1 MPNALL
7 GTAVLASFLAGSVA
21 LFAPCCISVMLPAF
35 FAGTFRQR
43 TALTAMTLIF
53 ALGVA
58 AVILP
63 IAFGATAIS
72 RLINGEHA
80 LVWGVAGA
88 LMIAMGIAVLAGWK
102 LPMPALRPRSAGN
115 RSPGSVFL
123 LGAFSGTASACCA
136 PVLAG
141 VIGLSAATDSFITA
155 LAVGLAYV
163 FGMVVPLFVIAL
175 LWDRYS
181 WGESRLLSGA
191 GVSIG
196 WGRYRRRAAV
206 ATLVSGLLLIA
217 IGAVVAVV
225 AVTGPGMS
233 SSGLLETVSGELQHV
248 AHLIVVTVGPGL
260 AWLVSAAIFAGLVA
274 LVWRAL
280 RQLSPASAPPQDTAH
295 SSVGP
300 PAALADPLLGPPAA
314 QKASLVHVAE
324 EPR

>member
-72 RLINGEHA
+72 RLINGQHA

-88 LMIAMGIAVLAGWK
+88 LMIVMGIAVLAGWR
-102 LPMPALRPRSAGN
+102 LPIPAMRARSAGT
-115 RSPGSVFL
+115 RSPASVFL

-141 VIGLSAATDSFITA
+141 VIGLSAASDSFITA

-181 WGESRLLSGA
+181 WGESRLLN
-191 GVSIG
+191 GVGLSVG
-196 WGRYRRRAAV
+196 LGRWRRRIAV
-206 ATLVSGLLLIA
+206 ATLVSGVLLIA

-233 SSGLLETVSGELQHV
+233 SSGLLETVSGALQH
-248 AHLIVVTVGPGL
+248 ASHLIVVTVGPGL
-260 AWLVSAAIFAGLVA
+260 AWLLAAVIFGGLAA
-274 LVWRAL
+274 LIWRGL
-280 RQLSPASAPPQDTAH
+280 RQLSPTTTALSEMAEPIAVAAPSTDTLL
-295 SSVGP
+295 SRP
-300 PAALADPLLGPPAA
+300 EPAP
-314 QKASLVHVAE
+314 ASLVHVAE
-324 EPR
+324 DHR

>member
-1 MPNALL
+1 MPNDLL
-7 GTAVLASFLAGSVA
+7 GTAVLASFLAGAVA

-43 TALTAMTLIF
+43 TALTAMALIF

-72 RLINGEHA
+72 RLINGQHA

-88 LMIAMGIAVLAGWK
+88 LMIAMGIAVLVGWR
-102 LPMPALRPRSAGN
+102 LPMPALRVQAGGT

-141 VIGLSAATDSFITA
+141 VIGLSAASDSFLTA

-175 LWDRYS
+175 LWERFS
-181 WGESRLLSGA
+181 WGESRLLNAVGMSVGF
-191 GVSIG
+191 
-196 WGRYRRRAAV
+196 GRWRRRIAV
-206 ATLVSGLLLIA
+206 ATLVSGVLLIA
-217 IGAVVAVV
+217 VGAVVAVV

-248 AHLIVVTVGPGL
+248 SHLIVATVGPGL
-260 AWLVSAAIFAGLVA
+260 AWVLAAVIFGGLAA
-274 LVWRAL
+274 LTWRGL
-280 RQLSPASAPPQDTAH
+280 RQLSPATTPPPEMPAPMT
-295 SSVGP
+295 V
-300 PAALADPLLGPPAA
+300 AASPTDPLVTRPGHSPG
-314 QKASLVHVAE
+314 SLVHVAE
-324 EPR
+324 DQR

>member
-72 RLINGEHA
+72 RLINGQHA

-88 LMIAMGIAVLAGWK
+88 LMIAMGVAVLAGWS
-102 LPMPALRPRSAGN
+102 LPMPALRTRSAGN

-163 FGMVVPLFVIAL
+163 FGMVVPLFIIAL
-175 LWDRYS
+175 LWERYS
-181 WGESRLLSGA
+181 WGESRLLNGV
-191 GVSIG
+191 GVSLG
-196 WGRYRRRAAV
+196 WGRYRRRVAV
-206 ATLVSGLLLIA
+206 ATLVSGVLLIG

-233 SSGLLETVSGELQHV
+233 STGVLETISGELQHV
-248 AHLIVVTVGPGL
+248 AHLIVVTVGPGV
-260 AWLVSAAIFAGLVA
+260 AWLLAGAIFAGLVA

-280 RQLSPASAPPQDTAH
+280 RQLAPVSAPLPETVDLSVASPAAR
-295 SSVGP
+295 
-300 PAALADPLLGPPAA
+300 ADPPPGPT
-314 QKASLVHVAE
+314 QTSTLVHISE